1 MDSISANDMELVDN
15 SKNDGHGGREV
26 CKYFDCKI
34 CKISVSIGIDEEN
47 VDPNVELSDVCKNC
61 KSRQKF
67 RSSLPDDIHESVL
80 PKPTQNIS
88 MNAEEEEI
96 SKIEQDAGMLSP
108 LTTISKS
115 NNSGGSSGGD
125 SAREEENTNFNDEI
139 FSVGVTRILTL
150 GNTSLHIFVK
160 LSYPYV
166 FPCDRTNGS
175 VLYSFQTST
184 SLIGSMCIS
193 SALG

>member
-125 SAREEENTNFNDEI
+125 SATLERKK
-139 FSVGVTRILTL
+139 ILIL
-150 GNTSLHIFVK
+150 MMKFFLLESL
-160 LSYPYV
+160 
-166 FPCDRTNGS
+166 T
-175 VLYSFQTST
+175 
-184 SLIGSMCIS
+184 
-193 SALG
+193 